1 MTTPAFRR
9 WISGFADEHDLDGY
23 ARERVEEEL
32 QNDPAL
38 GALWDAIT
46 HADDRASA
54 LRTWDD
60 DEPTDVIDALGT
72 ARRSCDDA
80 IDELAFEVMRDT
92 LRTEVHGHSVDLM
105 HKRKVDCPA
114 CGEDGVEAYYLGT
127 ASVKIAGEN
136 RDAAGWVC
144 GHCGEQL
151 VEDLE
156 ENIVLR
162 DSPEE
167 VSA

>member
-1 MTTPAFRR
+1 MTNPAYSR
-9 WISGFADEHDLDGY
+9 WVTGFVDRNDLDGY

-32 QNDPAL
+32 ESDPTL
-38 GALWDAIT
+38 TALWGAMGE
-46 HADDRASA
+46 ADDRESA
-54 LRTWDD
+54 LRTFDD
-60 DEPTDVIDALGT
+60 DEPTDVIDTLGT

-80 IDELAFEVMRDT
+80 LEQLAFQVMKKT
-92 LRTEVHGHSVDLM
+92 LKTEVHGYNVDLM
-105 HKRKVDCPA
+105 HKRELDCPG

-127 ASVKIAGEN
+127 ASVKIAGSD

-144 GHCGEQL
+144 GHCGETL

-156 ENIVLR
+156 ETIILR

-167 VSA
+167 GAV